1 MRLTVQLYTLRDPL
15 SQDLPGTLAK
25 VADIGLKYVEMA
37 GMSGKTAEEWK
48 TMLDGLGLKVS
59 GAHIGLDAIN
69 EDFEGVVNDAK
80 TLGFNFVI
88 VPWVDASKYAGA
100 WGGLGEALEEA
111 GKRLAA
117 EGLTLAYHNHAFEF
131 EGDGLDA
138 LYAAASPEYLKAQLD
153 LAWVKIGGADPVEY
167 VTKMSGRVP
176 CVHVKDYDPEQTPQW
191 RPAGQGVM
199 NWDEILPACEAAGV
213 QFAGIELDE
222 SPGDPIEA
230 VRESFEYFKGKGLS

>member
-25 VADIGLKYVEMA
+25 VADIGLKYVELA
-37 GMSGKTAEEWK
+37 GMSGKTAAEWK
-48 TMLDGLGLKVS
+48 TMLDELGLQVS

-69 EDFEGVVNDAK
+69 DDFEGVVSDAK

-100 WGGLGEALEEA
+100 WGGLGSSLEEV
-111 GKRLAA
+111 GKKLAA
-117 EGLTLAYHNHAFEF
+117 DGLTLCYHNHAFEF

-138 LYAAASPEYLKAQLD
+138 LYAAASPEFLKAQLD
-153 LAWVKIGGADPVEY
+153 LAWVKIGGADPAAY

-176 CVHVKDYDPEQTPQW
+176 CVHVKDYDPAQTPQW
-191 RPAGQGVM
+191 RPAGEGIM
-199 NWDEILPACEAAGV
+199 NFDEILPACEAAGV

-222 SPGDPIEA
+222 SPADPIDA
-230 VRESFEYFKGKGLS
+230 VRTSFEYFKGKGLS

>member
-15 SQDLPGTLAK
+15 SQDLEGTLAK
-25 VADIGLKYVEMA
+25 VAEIGLKYVELA
-37 GMSGKTAEEWK
+37 GMSGKTAVELK
-48 TMLDGLGLKVS
+48 AILDGLGLQVS

-69 EDFEGVVNDAK
+69 ADFQGVVHDAK
-80 TLGFNFVI
+80 TLGFQFVI

-100 WGGLGEALEEA
+100 WGELGATLEEV
-111 GKRLAA
+111 GKKLAA
-117 EGLTLAYHNHAFEF
+117 EELTLAYHNHAFEF
-131 EGDGLDA
+131 EGNGLDA

-153 LAWVKIGGADPVEY
+153 LAWVKIGGADPAAY
-167 VTKMSGRVP
+167 VAKMAGRVP
-176 CVHVKDYDPEQTPQW
+176 CVHLKDYDPSQTPQW

-199 NWDEILPACEAAGV
+199 DFDAILPACEAAGV

-230 VRESFEYFKGKGLS
+230 VRESYQYFKAKGLY